1 MCLLFFLLVFCCCCC
16 FLFAACGIGP
26 KLFITTAAN
35 CVSFWNLSES
45 GLSSLEQEGKVKL
58 NLMIWWLDL
67 QLARERISVYPTA
80 GPPRCHDVLACTKA
94 TCRVG
99 MCMMLADQAEAP
111 GRTSSHSS
119 SAGSPPGRPGTQ
131 WCVDSS
137 YVQPGA
143 TSAPKMSW
151 KCGSSPSTHRFI
163 PSVGF
168 YGCHLVLR
176 KLSNMRTERYLK
188 PTHVTCR

>member
-1 MCLLFFLLVFCCCCC
+1 MYLFEIVWIWGVLSRTRREGQAKSYDLVVRPPASTGKDQCV
-16 FLFAACGIGP
+16 P
-26 KLFITTAAN
+26 N
-35 CVSFWNLSES
+35 CRAPEMSWCSC
-45 GLSSLEQEGKVKL
+45 
-58 NLMIWWLDL
+58 
-67 QLARERISVYPTA
+67 R
-80 GPPRCHDVLACTKA
+80 KA

-99 MCMMLADQAEAP
+99 MCMMLADQAKAP

-143 TSAPKMSW
+143 PSALKMSW
-151 KCGSSPSTHRFI
+151 KCSSSPSTHCFI
-163 PSVGF
+163 SSVGF
-168 YGCHLVLR
+168 YCCHLVLR

-188 PTHVTCR
+188 PTRLMCK